1 MSPIPGATCSSP
13 WSSSSSSYSGPR
25 DSSASAVPTRFEMKL
40 KLIKILSPLLLVV
53 AFPLFPAINDYW
65 IDVGFLVGIYVM
77 LGLSLNIVLGEVG
90 LFDLGHT
97 AFYAIG

>member
-1 MSPIPGATCSSP
+1 
-13 WSSSSSSYSGPR
+13 
-25 DSSASAVPTRFEMKL
+25 MKL
-40 KLIKILSPLLLVV
+40 KLVKILAPLLLVV

-97 AFYAIG
+97 AFYAIGAYATAILNTRLDVPVLILLPVSALAAAAFA